1 MEPYDIDFTIATS
14 EQIIAALCERLEK
27 IRLSRNLT
35 QAQLAS
41 RAGVTKQTI
50 SNMENA
56 RGGLSMDTF
65 VRVLTALN
73 LQGNL
78 KALLPDPSIRPV
90 ERVNLG
96 RERKRARVP
105 RKTPASKPWAWKD
118 DQVNPNE

>member
-1 MEPYDIDFTIATS
+1 MIAYDIDFTIATS

-35 QAQLAS
+35 QAQLAN

-50 SNMENA
+50 SNMENG

-65 VRVLTALN
+65 IRVLTALN

-78 KALLPDPSIRPV
+78 KALLPDPTIRPV

-96 RERKRARVP
+96 RERKRARMP
-105 RKTPASKPWAWKD
+105 RKMPASKPWTWKE
-118 DQVNPNE
+118 DQGKAE